1 MANEEENKLFIE
13 SFCTNVQNPDRAV
26 RQRALKQFS
35 ADFLPKQPTAACSG
49 LFDATYLHLLR
60 CYSDRFESIRTLAVE
75 TIDLMLERLPANDFY
90 LGYIVP
96 VLAKRIGQAEIIEES
111 EELRLLLL
119 EQLERLVQKYRDPDG
134 TAGDPLLKVFDEIID
149 ILIKTLRDP
158 YPAAQKKS
166 CEIVMALGTAT
177 PSLHYRAEALVA
189 PAKMVLSHRHSAN
202 RIVAVETL
210 GLLSLHILSN
220 GDRISE
226 IIMAI
231 SPLLMDDVPYV
242 RRACGRAGCL
252 MLMKL
257 RDRYSFFH
265 RILPLVLNCL
275 TDDTAEVRDDILV
288 RWKEAGQ
295 LYYLENETELSKVA
309 VIEKLPE
316 GYPTDRYTRP
326 TLPCRSIVQRS
337 LRVVNLVLREMEE
350 WKENIRLHA
359 TKLLKQIVLHAE
371 SSFST
376 LYAEVNQVLAKACM
390 DSDKS
395 IVMEALSVCELLGIL
410 LQYDTWSKH
419 VLLEFRKYPSI
430 GQLRCMRTLYA
441 HCGQCELKQK
451 DIKRFVALLLDV
463 DVCHNQKEDYQHE
476 LLEFCDVLVTDSRKG
491 RDLSAMLEEITVSDG
506 GDNAEQSLERMLYT
520 VVLKVVAFC
529 YESKGTIHEKGLNVL
544 NRLDTDID
552 KLHEM
557 HLASVLGRIEHLE
570 SEHSDASTSLML
582 LCGIVSI
589 CRFQESYFE
598 PLRSTLEKALSHA
611 APEGKVKL
619 FSAISIALLG
629 WSEKNNQANDVQLT
643 LLKPFIEVL
652 IAPYL
657 VWAAGRSAESIRT
670 MATAC
675 FASLAQGVNVDVY
688 ASLLPGYLN
697 VLAGLIED
705 NNIATRVYTLKAL
718 LRLEPLD
725 LESLKLIA
733 FPIMSRLDDPSAEV
747 RELAATCLGSLKL
760 KSIADADEG
769 TFDRWQEVLKQIVSV
784 MMLHLEH
791 PEIKLRSAIFVSMKR
806 LYADNRELISRLV
819 NEVPSGCPYKKDL
832 DRISYAAV
840 DEQ

>member
-1 MANEEENKLFIE
+1 MVEENRIERQTMANEEENKLFIE

-265 RILPLVLNCL
+265 RILPLVLN
-275 TDDTAEVRDDILV
+275 
-288 RWKEAGQ
+288 W
-295 LYYLENETELSKVA
+295 
-309 VIEKLPE
+309 
-316 GYPTDRYTRP
+316 
-326 TLPCRSIVQRS
+326 
-337 LRVVNLVLREMEE
+337 
-350 WKENIRLHA
+350 
-359 TKLLKQIVLHAE
+359 
-371 SSFST
+371 
-376 LYAEVNQVLAKACM
+376 
-390 DSDKS
+390 
-395 IVMEALSVCELLGIL
+395 
-410 LQYDTWSKH
+410 
-419 VLLEFRKYPSI
+419 
-430 GQLRCMRTLYA
+430 
-441 HCGQCELKQK
+441 
-451 DIKRFVALLLDV
+451 
-463 DVCHNQKEDYQHE
+463 
-476 LLEFCDVLVTDSRKG
+476 
-491 RDLSAMLEEITVSDG
+491 
-506 GDNAEQSLERMLYT
+506 
-520 VVLKVVAFC
+520 
-529 YESKGTIHEKGLNVL
+529 
-544 NRLDTDID
+544 
-552 KLHEM
+552 
-557 HLASVLGRIEHLE
+557 
-570 SEHSDASTSLML
+570 
-582 LCGIVSI
+582 
-589 CRFQESYFE
+589 
-598 PLRSTLEKALSHA
+598 
-611 APEGKVKL
+611 
-619 FSAISIALLG
+619 
-629 WSEKNNQANDVQLT
+629 
-643 LLKPFIEVL
+643 
-652 IAPYL
+652 
-657 VWAAGRSAESIRT
+657 
-670 MATAC
+670 
-675 FASLAQGVNVDVY
+675 
-688 ASLLPGYLN
+688 
-697 VLAGLIED
+697 
-705 NNIATRVYTLKAL
+705 
-718 LRLEPLD
+718 
-725 LESLKLIA
+725 
-733 FPIMSRLDDPSAEV
+733 
-747 RELAATCLGSLKL
+747 
-760 KSIADADEG
+760 
-769 TFDRWQEVLKQIVSV
+769 
-784 MMLHLEH
+784 
-791 PEIKLRSAIFVSMKR
+791 
-806 LYADNRELISRLV
+806 
-819 NEVPSGCPYKKDL
+819 
-832 DRISYAAV
+832 
-840 DEQ
+840 